1 MSKISFSDG
10 LNFEILVMD
19 LCEAAK
25 PKSCVDLEDISEDL
39 HQRVEIAIQDY
50 IYDSE
55 NLNIDDYNPLY

>member
-10 LNFEILVMD
+10 LNFEILVMN

-39 HQRVEIAIQDY
+39 HQRIEIAIQDY
-50 IYDSE
+50 IYDNE

>member
-1 MSKISFSDG
+1 
-10 LNFEILVMD
+10 MD
-19 LCEAAK
+19 LCEAVK

-55 NLNIDDYNPLY
+55 ILNIDDYNPLY